1 MNTFVELLNLL
12 TSEQI
17 KNNGSLLYDIIRM
30 RQQIDTMEL
39 EKRLTVKSKPHR
51 SVINLIDVKLA
62 LAYEDYQNLIK
73 LIK

>member
-12 TSEQI
+12 SSEQI

-39 EKRLTVKSKPHR
+39 EKRLTVKSEPRK
-51 SVINLIDVKLA
+51 SVINLIDAKLA
-62 LAYEDYQNLIK
+62 LAYDDYQNLIR